1 MPVDPS
7 GMPSQP
13 DDLGA
18 LGRRLVQLERLV
30 QLGAGMRSLAKAAIG
45 RGGLRVNKGGNIRI
59 EGGGSLIIE
68 TGNLVLGEGQID
80 GAALASQL
88 EAGYQTATAS
98 NLGLTTSWVT
108 KVSLTITAP
117 SWAKTT
123 VVQAYGVGN
132 LAVSTDALTS
142 DQDVNG
148 QVRVQVSGDTSLEVS
163 LTAVNTSTTGTA
175 FRATGAV
182 SYARSVDVS
191 TNKNI
196 SVALQARANSAA
208 AMPTTASSRADI
220 YVVVQH
226 YR

>member
-13 DDLGA
+13 NDLGS
-18 LGRRLVQLERLV
+18 LGRRLVQLERVV
-30 QLGAGMRSLAKAAIG
+30 QLGAGLRSLVKAAIG
-45 RGGLRVNKGGNIRI
+45 RGGLRVNKGGDIRI

-68 TGNLVLGEGQID
+68 TGNLVLGEGKID

-98 NLGLTTSWVT
+98 NLGLTTSWAT

-117 SWAKTT
+117 TWAKTT

-132 LAVSTDALTS
+132 FYNHVNAST
-142 DQDVNG
+142 QDLDWNG
-148 QVRVQVSGDTSLEVS
+148 QMRVQVGGTDSLDVA
-163 LTAVNTSTTGTA
+163 LVAVNTSAEGTA
-175 FRATGAV
+175 LRSAGSV
-182 SYARSVDVS
+182 SFARSV
-191 TNKNI
+191 N
-196 SVALQARANSAA
+196 VATTKTIPVAFQARSNATGTMA
-208 AMPTTASSRADI
+208 TASTSRADL